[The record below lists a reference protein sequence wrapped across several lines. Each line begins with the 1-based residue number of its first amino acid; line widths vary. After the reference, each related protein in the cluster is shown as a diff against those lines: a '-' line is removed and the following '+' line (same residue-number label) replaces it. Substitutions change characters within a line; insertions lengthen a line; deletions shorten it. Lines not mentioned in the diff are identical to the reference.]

1 MHCVSQDSLPDS
13 TLLALRLCEIMSS
26 TFVITQGLNEILS
39 FDQSSQYARLLGD
52 SSGSSSWNPTLIVL
66 INAAWIVVAILLTV
80 CFCRKC
86 DGAEQF
92 ATWAST
98 SSDIQYARNRMAQRL
113 AEAEAKKSAPD
124 KQRELLKKSWNRNQ
138 VTMIIQ
144 EGDFLVDDATDAIDL
159 ESNTSLSLRIANGG
173 ERRTVPNG
181 CAICLSSYN
190 VGENVV
196 WSNNCPHCFH
206 EECVTDWL
214 VKMQESTPCP
224 CCRQEFT
231 DLDEQRNM
239 DKIKWAPGAAMDISV
254 IHL

>member
-1 MHCVSQDSLPDS
+1 MLCVSQDSLPDS

-26 TFVITQGLNEILS
+26 TFVISQGLNEILS

-138 VTMIIQ
+138 VTMVSLKSSHKD
-144 EGDFLVDDATDAIDL
+144 GYFFLFCFL
-159 ESNTSLSLRIANGG
+159 FHLSLFALGSKMLEIYIAKNSPFFFFVHANTHTRNKTISSIDYP
-173 ERRTVPNG
+173 RR
-181 CAICLSSYN
+181 
-190 VGENVV
+190 
-196 WSNNCPHCFH
+196 
-206 EECVTDWL
+206 
-214 VKMQESTPCP
+214 
-224 CCRQEFT
+224 
-231 DLDEQRNM
+231 
-239 DKIKWAPGAAMDISV
+239 
-254 IHL
+254 